1 MLELLSRE
9 TKAHMNKFYVLVG
22 SNINP
27 EANIKAGLS
36 KIHAHP
42 DINIIKKSSH
52 YESEPYGMEGN
63 NFINLVILMESAN
76 DFSEVEETL
85 KHIELQCG
93 RVRDPNN
100 KFTSRTLDLDIIDWN
115 GFEGEINEKQFPDP
129 EIKKRTFV
137 AIPYFEL
144 KNQS

>member
-27 EANIKAGLS
+27 EENIKAGLS
-36 KIHAHP
+36 EIHAHP

-52 YESEPYGMEGN
+52 YESEPYGMDGD
-63 NFINLVILMESAN
+63 NFINLVMLMESAK
-76 DFSEVEETL
+76 DFSEVEKVL
-85 KHIELQCG
+85 KHIESICG
-93 RVRDPNN
+93 RVRDPKN

-115 GFEGEINEKQFPDP
+115 GFEGEINGKLFPDP
-129 EIKKRTFV
+129 EISKRTFIG
-137 AIPYFEL
+137 IPYFEI
-144 KNQS
+144 KNQ